1 MNINRVSAGEN
12 NHRQLLFELNN
23 AVVKRAG
30 QNILSVPSLSINEGE
45 HVALLGP
52 NGSGKSTL
60 INVLTREILPLHTEP
75 SPVWFKG
82 TDRIVLTDIKEAV
95 GIVSSSMQQQ
105 IMVHLPAVEIVEGGL
120 FGSLGLNQ
128 YTPHTEKSRSVA
140 LEVMDFLG
148 VANLA
153 YRDVMT
159 LSTGQARRV
168 LIARALVHDPST
180 VIFDEPCSGLDPEG
194 MYNVRKSMRTLAQAG
209 KGVVLVSHYP
219 EDVIPEIQR
228 VILLKEGMIFADGSK
243 SELFRDDVMS
253 SLFDVPL
260 LIERKT
266 NWRESVSCAG
276 HEEEY
281 FSLVARY

>member
-1 MNINRVSAGEN
+1 MDIDQVPEDKDSRK
-12 NHRQLLFELNN
+12 QLLFELHNV
-23 AVVKRAG
+23 VVKRAG
-30 QNILSVPSLSINEGE
+30 RGILSVPSLRIDEGE
-45 HVALLGP
+45 HIALLGP

-60 INVLTREILPLHTEP
+60 VNVLTREILPLHAEP
-75 SPVWFKG
+75 SPVWFRG
-82 TDRIVLTDIKEAV
+82 TDRIVLADIKEAI
-95 GIVSSSMQQQ
+95 GIVSSSTQQQ

-128 YTPHTEKSRSVA
+128 YTPHTDKTRAIA

-148 VANLA
+148 VSNLA
-153 YRDVMT
+153 QRDVMT

-168 LIARALVHDPST
+168 LIARALVHNPST
-180 VIFDEPCSGLDPEG
+180 IIFDEPCSGLDPEG

-228 VILLKEGMIFADGSK
+228 LILLKDGVIFADGSK
-243 SELFRDDVMS
+243 SELLSDDVMS

-260 LIERKT
+260 SIERKT
-266 NWRESVSCAG
+266 YPQGKLLCAG
-276 HEEEY
+276 HKEEY